1 MIVKNDRKN
10 TQTPSPRSKHHHHA
24 SRTPLKRL
32 TNAFVTAAA
41 AQTAFSSSAQAFT
54 NMRAPNPNQSHLSE
68 DTPPHTINPIT
79 SLNNSTNNAHN
90 TSLSEKVPPYDGT
103 VWVSGNIF
111 TPADPSTFVGVT
123 YEGQADSN
131 MEAFHGDAANT
142 DWKIDCVKNAYNFQL
157 QISANKTIPVRVSPD
172 FGSVD
177 AAQQEVARYGKILGQ
192 MPSFLQNDLAQIDM
206 HKQGNHTYSA
216 NGSRHSIL
224 IYKEANDRLYG
235 NKNFEHLEE
244 ATFHECVH
252 AAVEAKHK
260 DTPNYQA
267 AMQADGVALSNY
279 ADKYPDREDLS
290 ESLLLIYAQEY
301 KPNRLSD
308 AQNKAIRETIPNRIA
323 YAKKHIFQ
331 NPSLN

>member
-1 MIVKNDRKN
+1 MIVKNARKTN
-10 TQTPSPRSKHHHHA
+10 QTPSSKSAHHHDA

-32 TNAFVTAAA
+32 TKALITAVAA
-41 AQTAFSSSAQAFT
+41 RSALAPTAQAFT
-54 NMRAPNPNQSHLSE
+54 NMRAPNPNQSYLPQ
-68 DTPPHTINPIT
+68 DTSSHAINPIASPNASIST
-79 SLNNSTNNAHN
+79 SLNTAFNK
-90 TSLSEKVPPYDGT
+90 KVPPYDGT
-103 VWVSGNIF
+103 VWVSGNIL

-131 MEAFHGDAANT
+131 MEAFHGDAPNT

-235 NKNFEHLEE
+235 DKNFEHLEE

-323 YAKKHIFQ
+323 HAKKHIFQ